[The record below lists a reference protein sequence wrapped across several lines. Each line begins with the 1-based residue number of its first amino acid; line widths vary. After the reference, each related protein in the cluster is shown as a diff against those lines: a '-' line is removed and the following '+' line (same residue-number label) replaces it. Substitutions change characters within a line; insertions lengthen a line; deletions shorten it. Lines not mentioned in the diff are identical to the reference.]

1 LRNFGFQS
9 FYIYSYTESAYMQD
23 FINKISEIYSRYGI
37 KSVTM
42 DDLARELGVSKKT
55 LYLHFR
61 DKKEVVEK
69 VVHNLIQFQKCT
81 ISETLNT
88 PGANA
93 IDKLMMMT
101 HFFAE
106 HLKNSNASFAYD
118 LQKYYSE
125 IWNEVLEFKRGE
137 IYRHIMDNI
146 EEGKKQGLYRD
157 DLNYEIIA
165 RIYVSR
171 MEMYQ
176 TELWQPLEKFDLS
189 EIFHTLFLY
198 HIRGIANSKGLE
210 YMEENMHKWKM
221 R

>member
-1 LRNFGFQS
+1 
-9 FYIYSYTESAYMQD
+9 MQE
-23 FINKISEIYSRYGI
+23 IIQKISEIYFRYGI

-61 DKKEVVEK
+61 DKEDVVDK
-69 VVHNLIQFQKCT
+69 VINYLISAQKCG
-81 ISETLNT
+81 INDALNQPDT
-88 PGANA
+88 NA
-93 IDKLMMMT
+93 IDKLMLMT

-106 HLKNSNASFAYD
+106 HLKNSNASLMYD
-118 LQKYYSE
+118 LQKYYPRVWDE
-125 IWNEVLEFKRGE
+125 IVVFKRE
-137 IYRHIMDNI
+137 AVYNHIIDNI
-146 EEGKKQGLYRD
+146 NDGVKEKLYRD

-176 TELWQPLEKFDLS
+176 TDLWQPLEKYHLA
-189 EIFHTLFLY
+189 EIFQTLFIY
-198 HIRGIANSKGLE
+198 HIRGIASEKGIDYLE
-210 YMEENMHKWKM
+210 KNMDKWKF